1 MSGIRQVILD
11 TETTGL
17 HPDEGHRIIEIGCVE
32 IINRRLTGNRFH
44 CYLNPER
51 ASDADALKVH
61 GLDDDFLRDQP
72 LFAAVVQQL
81 LDFVHDA
88 QIIIHNAPFDVGFL
102 DAELKRI
109 GLPAFCEH
117 VHEVIDSLAMAKSQF
132 PGKRNSLDALC
143 QRFAIDNSH
152 RTLHGALLDAEL
164 LADVYLALTRGQ
176 DSLVID
182 LAAASPLAGGAAASA
197 CSTLAEAMHSLP
209 VVLATPEELAEHART
224 LAAIA
229 QDSGGK
235 LVWPEPEPA

>member
-1 MSGIRQVILD
+1 MSGARQVILD

-32 IINRRLTGNRFH
+32 IVNRRITGNRFH

-61 GLDDDFLRDQP
+61 GLDDDFLSDQP
-72 LFAAVVQQL
+72 LFEAVAQQL
-81 LDFVHDA
+81 LDFVREA

-102 DAELKRI
+102 DAELRRV
-109 GLPAFCEH
+109 GLPPFPQH
-117 VHEVIDSLAMAKSQF
+117 VEEVIDSLALAKSQF

-182 LAAASPLAGGAAASA
+182 LRSCVQCRRGCAPCAAGCGSA
-197 CSTLAEAMHSLP
+197 WFA
-209 VVLATPEELAEHART
+209 
-224 LAAIA
+224 
-229 QDSGGK
+229 SGGR
-235 LVWPEPEPA
+235 